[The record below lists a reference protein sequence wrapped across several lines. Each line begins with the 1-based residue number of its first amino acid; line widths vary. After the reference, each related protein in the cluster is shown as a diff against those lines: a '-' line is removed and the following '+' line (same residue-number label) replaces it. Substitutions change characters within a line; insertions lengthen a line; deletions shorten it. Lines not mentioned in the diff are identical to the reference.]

1 MQTETDSP
9 ISSAVGSRD
18 VSMSRDASLS
28 RGAGRGEDVDVEDRN
43 VDAGRDREGTR
54 MGRDGRRDLG
64 IPRGWGKGRG
74 EACLVGWKV
83 CFSIRLHMFVV
94 RLRTTNPLL
103 TPTTN
108 SHFVPP
114 PPPPPPPDSRS
125 STSMPTTPSLA
136 SYPDV
141 ADYSPQHQHQ
151 MNEECRGVSGANRES
166 RTNKRMGL
174 RGLSE
179 VVRGTNKGIA
189 PTEANNGAVLIV
201 TSSKLP
207 SVAHDRLCYW
217 KRGG

>member
-1 MQTETDSP
+1 MGGGTW
-9 ISSAVGSRD
+9 VSR
-18 VSMSRDASLS
+18 
-28 RGAGRGEDVDVEDRN
+28 
-43 VDAGRDREGTR
+43 
-54 MGRDGRRDLG
+54 
-64 IPRGWGKGRG
+64 KGGVKGVG

-103 TPTTN
+103 TLTTN
-108 SHFVPP
+108 SPFVPP
-114 PPPPPPPDSRS
+114 PPPPPD
-125 STSMPTTPSLA
+125 TSMPTTPSLA

-179 VVRGTNKGIA
+179 VVRGTNKGMA

-217 KRGG
+217 KRGS